1 MQYNGIDI
9 ENEYKKNLSDA
20 QDKLASL
27 SVTKEYFSDIRNKND
42 SLLGFKGLNGW
53 VYEQTIRY
61 CLCEELKKFG
71 KAPNIKEQEQLYGRT
86 KVDLLVGKVAIEI
99 KVSGLYN
106 KSDAEKY
113 RGYSTKAKE
122 KGWYYFYLTQKEG
135 YPPYQIAIKSVLGE
149 ENTFFLNAENDWE
162 RFVNKVLKH
171 YEEKP

>member
-99 KVSGLYN
+99 KSLGSFGDDAKKYSG
-106 KSDAEKY
+106 Y
-113 RGYSTKAKE
+113 RTKVE
-122 KGWYYFYLTQKEG
+122 QKGWAYFYFTCGESH
-135 YPPYQIAIKSVLGE
+135 PPYRLATE
-149 ENTFFLNAENDWE
+149 EAFGKERTFFMDTPGDWA
-162 RFVNKVLKH
+162 RFVKEVLKN
-171 YEEKP
+171 YEGKP